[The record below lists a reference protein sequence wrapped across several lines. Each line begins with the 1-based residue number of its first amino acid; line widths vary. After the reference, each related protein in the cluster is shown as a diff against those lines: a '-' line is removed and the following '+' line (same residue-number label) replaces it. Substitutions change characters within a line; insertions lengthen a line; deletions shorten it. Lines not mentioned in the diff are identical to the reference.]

1 MEAFV
6 RIQKSGSTSL
16 KESLKGSNNLIFL
29 EHAYCYKID
38 NTNTGWV
45 WDAQFPQF
53 NKNNFSKLYALV
65 RNPFEILVS
74 YYHHNHPLP
83 NGKNGWCN
91 CNKVHNFNSWQ
102 EFLNSYINTEF
113 KWHLP
118 PMKKSMYSFAYDE
131 NGILIIDK
139 FFKLENLET
148 INQFLNERGLKEL
161 GKINITKNKPTDTKF
176 YNPNQ
181 IKQLELIWENDLN
194 YFGYEY
200 NGI

>member
-1 MEAFV
+1 
-6 RIQKSGSTSL
+6 
-16 KESLKGSNNLIFL
+16 
-29 EHAYCYKID
+29 
-38 NTNTGWV
+38 
-45 WDAQFPQF
+45 
-53 NKNNFSKLYALV
+53 
-65 RNPFEILVS
+65 
-74 YYHHNHPLP
+74 
-83 NGKNGWCN
+83 
-91 CNKVHNFNSWQ
+91 
-102 EFLNSYINTEF
+102 
-113 KWHLP
+113 
-118 PMKKSMYSFAYDE
+118 MKKSMYSFAYDE

-161 GKINITKNKPTDTKF
+161 GKINITKNKPTDVKF